1 MKSSVAPVVVPVA
14 IEPNETV
21 GEPRAMFAHQ
31 HLVQGIQMG
40 ATTQDDPDTG
50 GLVDLFTLG
59 GRRSARRV
67 DRGVRRVRGRPG
79 AGRS

>member
-21 GEPRAMFAHQ
+21 GEPGAMFAHQ
-31 HLVQGIQMG
+31 HLAQGIQMG

>member
-1 MKSSVAPVVVPVA
+1 MKSSVTPVVVPVA

-21 GEPRAMFAHQ
+21 GEPCAMFAHQ

-40 ATTQDDPDTG
+40 ATTLDDPDTG
-50 GLVDLFTLG
+50 GLVDLFTIG
-59 GRRSARRV
+59 GCRSARRV
-67 DRGVRRVRGRPG
+67 DRGVRRARGLRG